1 MTLAQILAL
10 AVAVAACITD
20 VRTRRI
26 PNVLTVGAAIAALG
40 VGATTGGFTGATTA
54 VSGWLVGAAV
64 FFIPFALRGLGAGDV
79 KLMAALGAWL
89 GPADALWLAVHT
101 ALAGGIVA
109 LAVAFAHGYL
119 RAALSN
125 VGLLLTHWRVRG
137 LRALPEITLEG
148 SAGPRLAYAVPI
160 FCGLV
165 MTLWLR

>member
-10 AVAVAACITD
+10 AVAVVACITD
-20 VRTRRI
+20 VRARRI
-26 PNVLTVGAAIAALG
+26 PNVLTFGAALAAI
-40 VGATTGGFTGATTA
+40 GAGAATGGFTGAGSA
-54 VSGWLVGAAV
+54 IAGWVVGVAV
-64 FFIPFALRGLGAGDV
+64 FFVPFALRGLGAGDV

-89 GPADALWLAVHT
+89 GPADALWLGVYT

-109 LAVAFAHGYL
+109 LAVALAHGYL

-125 VGLLLTHWRVRG
+125 VWLLLTHWRARG

-148 SAGPRLAYAVPI
+148 SGGPRLAYAVPI